1 MREAGAAAAS
11 VLVMLEPYVK
21 PGVSTDE
28 LNRICHEYIVGT
40 LDCIPAP
47 LHYGG
52 GGGRPPFPKSI
63 CTSVNHVVC
72 HGIPGPKVLK
82 KGDVVNVDRTVIKDG
97 LHGETSRPAE
107 GRVGNGR
114 GSTCRNGWSADQ

>member
-1 MREAGAAAAS
+1 MIRRPPKSTRTATLFPYTTLFRSLATLSSRGHAGVMSVSIKTPEEQQKMREAGAAAAS

-52 GGGRPPFPKSI
+52 GGGQLGRAGCRERGCPY
-63 CTSVNHVVC
+63 
-72 HGIPGPKVLK
+72 VL
-82 KGDVVNVDRTVIKDG
+82 I
-97 LHGETSRPAE
+97 
-107 GRVGNGR
+107 
-114 GSTCRNGWSADQ
+114 

>member
-52 GGGRPPFPKSI
+52 GGGRPPFPTSI

-72 HGIPGPKVLK
+72 HGIPGPKVL
-82 KGDVVNVDRTVIKDG
+82 RS
-97 LHGETSRPAE
+97 EER
-107 GRVGNGR
+107 RVGKECV
-114 GSTCRNGWSADQ
+114 STCRSRWSPYH

>member
-1 MREAGAAAAS
+1 
-11 VLVMLEPYVK
+11 MLEPYVK

-47 LHYGG
+47 LPYGG
-52 GGGRPPFPKSI
+52 CGGRPPFPKSI

-72 HGIPGPKVLK
+72 HGIPGPTVLK
-82 KGDVVNVDRTVIKDG
+82 QRDVVNGDIPVIQEA
-97 LHGETSRPAE
+97 LHGHTSRMDS
-107 GRVGNGR
+107 VGKPNILTPHGK
-114 GSTCRNGWSADQ
+114 N

>member
-1 MREAGAAAAS
+1 
-11 VLVMLEPYVK
+11 MLEPYVK

-72 HGIPGPKVLK
+72 HGIPGPNVLK
-82 KGDVVNVDRTVIKDG
+82 KGDVVNVDITVIKDG
-97 LHGETSRPAE
+97 FHGHHTRLAYLGDPTTLS
-107 GRVGNGR
+107 
-114 GSTCRNGWSADQ
+114 Q